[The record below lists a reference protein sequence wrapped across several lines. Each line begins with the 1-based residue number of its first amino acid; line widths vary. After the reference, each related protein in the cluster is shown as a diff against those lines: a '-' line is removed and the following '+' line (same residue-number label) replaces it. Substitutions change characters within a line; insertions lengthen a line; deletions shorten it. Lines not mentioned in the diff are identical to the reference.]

1 MKRRH
6 HASRPAPAVARTGA
20 LMCTAAALL
29 LAVAGC
35 RTSPAGDR
43 NDAVSGASRAGSGSP
58 VATSE
63 MAPVENGPRTLVVF
77 FSQGVSTE
85 RVAEDIAALLRA
97 DIERIVEQRPRKWGF
112 FGFMA
117 AGAASSFGR
126 ATPIQA
132 PARDPAAYE
141 AVVICTPVWAWHMA
155 PPTRS
160 WLRINRGK
168 LPDSSAYVTVSGD
181 TDPEKI
187 VAAMAKESGRQP
199 VASTGFADR
208 DFEPGN
214 RALYLEKIR
223 GIVDRLLAP

>member
-1 MKRRH
+1 
-6 HASRPAPAVARTGA
+6 
-20 LMCTAAALL
+20 MCVAAALL
-29 LAVAGC
+29 LVGAGC
-35 RTSPAGDR
+35 RTSSGANG
-43 NDAVSGASRAGSGSP
+43 NDGVAGASRAGSGSP
-58 VATSE
+58 AITSE
-63 MAPVENGPRTLVVF
+63 MDPVDDGPRTLVVYY
-77 FSQGVSTE
+77 SQGVSTE

-126 ATPIQA
+126 ASPIQ
-132 PARDPAAYE
+132 PPVRDPGAYE
-141 AVVICTPVWAWHMA
+141 AVVVCTPVWAWRMA
-155 PPTRS
+155 PPTRT
-160 WLRINRGK
+160 WLRANRGK
-168 LPDSSAYVTVSGD
+168 LPNFCAYVTVSGD

-214 RALYLEKIR
+214 RTLYLEKIR
-223 GIVDRLLAP
+223 GIVERLLAR